1 MKVEVFLESQ
11 GQSHHAGE
19 LQQDDSRGKRAIS
32 FQFTEDWLTNA
43 SFFQFDPKL
52 PKSRGYHY
60 PDPGKRLFGSI
71 DDSAPYTAH

>member
-1 MKVEVFLESQ
+1 MRVDVLLESQ

-19 LQQDDSRGKRAIS
+19 LQQDDRKGKQAIS

-43 SFFQFDPKL
+43 SIFQFDPKL

-60 PDPGKRLFGSI
+60 PDQGKHLLDSI
-71 DDSAPYTAH
+71 SYNAPYTAH